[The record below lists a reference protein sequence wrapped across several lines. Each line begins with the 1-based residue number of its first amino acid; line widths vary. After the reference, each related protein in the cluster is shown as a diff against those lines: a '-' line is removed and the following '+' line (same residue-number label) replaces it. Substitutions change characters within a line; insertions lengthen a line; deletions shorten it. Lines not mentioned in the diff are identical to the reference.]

1 MTFPAPPRL
10 RRPDVRLAERLVMLA
25 VGIAAFVLARAA
37 LLPGVWFW
45 DTAEAQTVGPLLG
58 VMHPTGFPAY
68 VVMGWL
74 ASFAF
79 TPFGDPAFRMNLL
92 SAVLVAAAAGLTVAI
107 ARRLGAPLAVSAAAG
122 FALATTPIVWSVA
135 THADAHALHLALIAL
150 EVFLLVGWEARV
162 RGRSERGETGPDRA
176 TDRRLLAA
184 AAVFG
189 IAVAN
194 HSLALLLAPCVAVA
208 VLVVDPGV
216 LRRPRFVLTAIGL
229 SLGVALLLYLQLP
242 LRAGPFR
249 APLVYG
255 HPETLPG
262 FLYVVLGQQFGA
274 SVSDPLADLS
284 GTATDLVGL
293 IGDQFGPL
301 ALFLPAGFIASIRL
315 WPGFGALSGLGVVV
329 TTVFA
334 VSYRNAMIDRY
345 YLVPILFCWLWLA
358 VLATVVI
365 RQVFGQLDWAA
376 SPDDAVEPPAGLT
389 GGWTRST
396 LSLALAAV
404 MLVPLVATWPAR
416 WADVDRSQDTSG
428 PTWLDQALT
437 ALPRDAVVVSWWSY
451 STTLWYGQLIEGR
464 RPDLLVIDDRTRL
477 DLGLG
482 DENDV
487 IDSYFGR
494 RPVYVIQTEG
504 DLRKIEQR
512 WLLSTVGEPTN
523 LYRVL
528 ARAGS

>member
-1 MTFPAPPRL
+1 MSVSVLDPR
-10 RRPDVRLAERLVMLA
+10 RHPDARIAERLVMVA
-25 VGIAAFVLARAA
+25 VALVAFLLARAA

-68 VVMGWL
+68 VLLGWL
-74 ASFAF
+74 ASFVFA
-79 TPFGDPAFRMNLL
+79 PFGEPAFRMNLL
-92 SAVLVAAAAGLTVAI
+92 SAVLVATAAGVTVAI
-107 ARRLGAPLAVSAAAG
+107 ARRLGTPLAVAAAAG
-122 FALATTPIVWSVA
+122 LGLATTPIAWSIA
-135 THADAHALHLALIAL
+135 THADVHALHLVLVALVVL
-150 EVFLLVGWEARV
+150 LLVSWEWRV
-162 RGRSERGETGPDRA
+162 RSRDERGERGPDRA
-176 TDRRLLAA
+176 TDRRLLVA

-189 IAVAN
+189 VAVAN
-194 HSLALLLAPCVAVA
+194 HPLALLLAPCIASAVI
-208 VLVVDPGV
+208 VVDPGV
-216 LRRPRFVLTAIGL
+216 VRRPRLVLTAIGM

-249 APLVYG
+249 AALVYG
-255 HPETLPG
+255 HPETLQG
-262 FLYVVLGQQFGA
+262 FLYIVLGQQFGG
-274 SVSDPLADLS
+274 SVVDPFADLS
-284 GTATDLVGL
+284 DAATDMVGL

-301 ALFLPAGFIASIRL
+301 ALLLPVGFIASIRL
-315 WPGFGALSGLGVVV
+315 WPGFGTLSGLGAVI

-358 VLATVVI
+358 VLAAVAI
-365 RQVFGQLDWAA
+365 RRVFGELDWSAPPEDRA
-376 SPDDAVEPPAGLT
+376 EPSAGLT
-389 GGWTRST
+389 GGWTRTT
-396 LSLALAAV
+396 LSIALAGV
-404 MLVPLVATWPAR
+404 MLLPLATTWPAR

-428 PTWLDQALT
+428 PRWLDQALS
-437 ALPRDAVVVSWWSY
+437 ALPQDAVVVSWWSY

-494 RPVYVIQTEG
+494 RPVYVIQTGG
-504 DLRKIEQR
+504 DLLTIEQR
-512 WLLSTVGEPTN
+512 YLLTTVGEPAN
-523 LYRVL
+523 LYRVI

>member
-1 MTFPAPPRL
+1 
-10 RRPDVRLAERLVMLA
+10 
-25 VGIAAFVLARAA
+25 
-37 LLPGVWFW
+37 
-45 DTAEAQTVGPLLG
+45 
-58 VMHPTGFPAY
+58 
-68 VVMGWL
+68 
-74 ASFAF
+74 
-79 TPFGDPAFRMNLL
+79 
-92 SAVLVAAAAGLTVAI
+92 
-107 ARRLGAPLAVSAAAG
+107 
-122 FALATTPIVWSVA
+122 
-135 THADAHALHLALIAL
+135 
-150 EVFLLVGWEARV
+150 
-162 RGRSERGETGPDRA
+162 
-176 TDRRLLAA
+176 
-184 AAVFG
+184 
-189 IAVAN
+189 
-194 HSLALLLAPCVAVA
+194 
-208 VLVVDPGV
+208 V
-216 LRRPRFVLTAIGL
+216 LRRPRFVLTALGL

>member
-1 MTFPAPPRL
+1 
-10 RRPDVRLAERLVMLA
+10 MLA
-25 VGIAAFVLARAA
+25 VGLVAFGLARAA

-68 VVMGWL
+68 VLLGWL
-74 ASFAF
+74 ASIAF

-92 SAVLVAAAAGLTVAI
+92 SAVLVASAAALTVAI
-107 ARRLGAPLAVSAAAG
+107 ARRLGAPLAIAAAAG
-122 FALATTPIVWSVA
+122 FALATTPVTWSIA
-135 THADAHALHLALIAL
+135 THADAHALHLALCAL
-150 EVFLLVGWEARV
+150 VVLLFVAWERRV
-162 RGRSERGETGPDRA
+162 RARYERGETGPDRA

-189 IAVAN
+189 VAVAN
-194 HSLALLLAPCVAVA
+194 HSLALLLAPCIAIA
-208 VLVVDPGV
+208 VLIVDPGV
-216 LRRPRFVLTAIGL
+216 LRRPRFVLTAIGV
-229 SLGVALLLYLQLP
+229 SAGVAVLLYLQLP

-262 FLYVVLGQQFGA
+262 LLYVVLGQQFGG
-274 SVSDPLADLS
+274 SVIDPFTDLS
-284 GTATDLVGL
+284 ATATDLVGF

-301 ALFLPAGFIASIRL
+301 ALFVPFGFIASIRL
-315 WPGFGALSGLGVVV
+315 WPGFGTLSGLGAVV
-329 TTVFA
+329 TTLFA

-365 RQVFGQLDWAA
+365 RHVFGQLDWAA
-376 SPDDAVEPPAGLT
+376 APEDVADPPAALT
-389 GGWTRST
+389 GGWTRTTMSV
-396 LSLALAAV
+396 ALAVV
-404 MLVPLVATWPAR
+404 MLVPLVASWPAR

-428 PTWLDQALT
+428 PRWLDQALS
-437 ALPRDAVVVSWWSY
+437 ALPQDAVVVSWWSY

-464 RPDLLVIDDRTRL
+464 RPDLLVIDDRNRL

-494 RPVYVIQTEG
+494 RPVYVIQTVG

-512 WLLSTVGEPTN
+512 WLLSSVGEPTN

-528 ARAGS
+528 ARADA